1 MAVQVIILVLPH
13 FANGNQALKEK
24 LRHFLFAN
32 IPVPFVF
39 ASSKKLQ
46 EAISKSG

>member
-13 FANGNQALKEK
+13 FANGNKTLKEQ

-32 IPVPFVF
+32 IPLPFVF
-39 ASSKKLQ
+39 VSSKKLQ
-46 EAISKSG
+46 DAI